1 MATGKEIRESKEWQS
16 GSLEDR
22 QKIFAEKVAKD
33 PDFRASSGQTQKEI
47 YEAFFPPAAPE
58 ASAEAPAAPTAE
70 SPVEQE
76 ASPYPEIQAPT
87 EQDRAITS
95 QAGGTEAKD
104 TGRNLLAGVAFGG
117 IKGLLEK
124 YLLSQDKLQREVYGR
139 ALKNTLLEAGIDVTR
154 IKDEA
159 SLIQAARNMTGQ
171 QMAGKE
177 AQLAALEQQAAQF
190 RSMIPPEPP
199 VSTGFPSPLE
209 DALQAGRASGP
220 KVEGASGASNWM
232 RAMAG
237 EGHQLPNV
245 ALDAAQDMTK
255 ANPKGGQALINQDL
269 ANLQKIKQLGAGDF
283 QLAGQ
288 GRGQL
293 MLPPEAAAGVTA
305 QESARAAEAAAQEA
319 ARAAQQADIARDA
332 LKIIQPQIATVQ
344 AEIDRLGAMGR
355 DVSVYTRRLE
365 ELRRMEGL
373 AQRSL
378 KKNGIVY
385 PQQAKVGFL
394 PQFGAAMGGKGFLP
408 IAGNVFSG
416 AGAFYDIG
424 EAFDRASNKDPLGA
438 AVHVVSSALNMMAMV
453 PPTNVPLATTKAI
466 GTLGSIPM
474 LGAKALVSPPP
485 KTDVRQITQ
494 PGGLMQVPQQMIMDY
509 LREKFPSMR

>member
-1 MATGKEIRESKEWQS
+1 MADKEDWGVVETRPATADDW
-16 GSLEDR
+16 G
-22 QKIFAEKVAKD
+22 VAKRSPSD
-33 PDFRASSGQTQKEI
+33 SAQA
-47 YEAFFPPAAPE
+47 EAAPVAEAEPVTEAERIATEPPAAP
-58 ASAEAPAAPTAE
+58 AEAAPDRKRTAGE
-70 SPVEQE
+70 NAV
-76 ASPYPEIQAPT
+76 I
-87 EQDRAITS
+87 
-95 QAGGTEAKD
+95 GGTIGAI
-104 TGRNLLAGVAFGG
+104 RG
-117 IKGLLEK
+117 ILQK
-124 YLLSQDKLQREVYGR
+124 YLSSQDKLQREVYSR
-139 ALKNTLLEAGIDVTR
+139 ALRNTLLEAGIDVTK
-154 IKDEA
+154 IKDES
-159 SLIQAARNMTGQ
+159 SLIEAARSLTGQ
-171 QMAGKE
+171 QMAGKQ
-177 AQLAALEQQAAQF
+177 AQLANLEQQAAQF

-199 VSTGFPSPLE
+199 INTGFPSQLE
-209 DALQAGRASGP
+209 DLAQAGRASGP

-245 ALDAAQDMTK
+245 ALEAAQDMTK
-255 ANPKGGQALINQDL
+255 TNPKGGQALINQDL

-293 MLPPEAAAGVTA
+293 MLPPQAAAGVTA

-344 AEIDRLGAMGR
+344 AEIDRLSATGR
-355 DVSVYTRRLE
+355 DVSAFTRRLE

-373 AQRSL
+373 AQRTL
-378 KKNGIVY
+378 KGGITI
-385 PQQAKVGFL
+385 PQQANVGVL
-394 PQFGAAMGGKGFLP
+394 PRFGMAMGGKGFVPFL
-408 IAGNVFSG
+408 GNVFSG
-416 AGAFYDIG
+416 AGAAYDIT

-438 AVHVVSSALNMMAMV
+438 AVHVVSGALNMMAMV

-485 KTDVRQITQ
+485 KTDVKQITQ
-494 PGGLMQVPQQMIMDY
+494 PGGLLQVPQQMIVDY